1 MYDRNVED
9 PNTGEVRELTFGV
22 SGKLVMN
29 VLVMFDRQTGTFWS
43 QLLGKAIEGELVNG
57 QLTPLAASQTTWGEW
72 SKQFPDTKA
81 LVTNGRGRYG
91 DSYDS
96 YYSSRS
102 AGVLGEAREDD
113 RLAVKELI
121 SGIVLDG
128 QPVAYPHELLGQEL
142 VVNDEIDGTALTV
155 WFEPNSATAR
165 LFERT
170 VTTESGD
177 TQLLTFRPSDDD
189 DDLRFVDEE
198 TGSTWLLFNGR
209 AVEGPLK
216 GATLTAIPSTS
227 SFWFGWKDW
236 YPETIVY
243 GS

>member
-9 PNTGEVRELTFGV
+9 PTTGEIRKLTFGV

-43 QLLGKAIEGELVNG
+43 QLLGKAIEGEMVNA
-57 QLTPLAASQTTWGEW
+57 QLTPLAASQTTWSEW
-72 SKQFPDTKA
+72 SKQYPDTKA
-81 LVTNGRGRYG
+81 LITNGRGRNG
-91 DSYDS
+91 DRYDS
-96 YYSSRS
+96 YYSSGS
-102 AGVLGEAREDD
+102 AGVLGETRVDE
-113 RLAVKELI
+113 RLVAKELI

-128 QPVAYPHELLGQEL
+128 QPVAYPHQQLAREL

-170 VTTESGD
+170 ITTESGD
-177 TQLLTFRPSDDD
+177 TQTLTFGPSNE
-189 DDLRFVDEE
+189 DLRFIDEE
-198 TGSTWLLFNGR
+198 TGSTWLLFNGK
-209 AVEGPLK
+209 AVDGPLK
-216 GATLTAIPSTS
+216 GTSLTAIPSTS

-236 YPETIVY
+236 YPETIIY
-243 GS
+243 GE